1 MPQLAKQSSNP
12 FYTVESTPSY
22 MQLPDGSFVPD
33 GFITNRRTDT
43 MQVLGKVT
51 ERYGIIQNSDLINA
65 AEDAFQAKGL
75 TNYTRN
81 VVVTGDG
88 EKMFAVYDFRDRTRN
103 LKVGDEVGMR
113 LTIKNS
119 FDGVIR
125 GAFELGMMRL
135 VCSNGMVTLAREV
148 GMTQKHSSGVSVGF
162 ITDALQT
169 AIERWDG
176 SLSTFDTLS
185 DVAVTQE
192 QGRNILARFEQDKV
206 LSGKLRE
213 SIELVWNAPTYK
225 EDHARNLFNLYNAV
239 TQHITHDVAPT
250 RFELANRV
258 NNSVLTSLAKAAG
271 SSKHF
276 DKLVAPVAP
285 LPAIALN

>member
-1 MPQLAKQSSNP
+1 MPQLAKQSANP
-12 FYTVESTPSY
+12 FYTVESVPSY
-22 MQLPDGSFVPD
+22 MQLPDGTFAPD

-43 MQVLGKVT
+43 MEVLGKVT

-65 AEDAFQAKGL
+65 AEDAFKAKGL

-81 VVVTGDG
+81 VVVTGEG
-88 EKMFAVYDFRDRTRN
+88 QKMFATYDFRDHTRK
-103 LKVGDEVGMR
+103 LKVGDDVGMR
-113 LTIKNS
+113 LTVKNS

-125 GAFELGMMRL
+125 GAFDLGMLRL
-135 VCSNGMVTLAREV
+135 LCSNGMVTLEREV
-148 GMTQKHSSGVSVGF
+148 GMTQKHSSGVNVSF

-169 AIERWDG
+169 AIERWDK
-176 SLSTFDTLS
+176 SVVTFDTLS
-185 DVAVTQE
+185 DIVVTQE

-213 SIELVWNAPTYK
+213 SIELIWNAPTHR
-225 EDHARNLFNLYNAV
+225 EDQARNLFNLYNAV

-258 NNSVLTSLAKAAG
+258 NNTVLTSLAKAARSG
-271 SSKHF
+271 YEF
-276 DKLVAPVAP
+276 DRLTSPVAA

>member
-1 MPQLAKQSSNP
+1 MPQLAKQSANP
-12 FYTVESTPSY
+12 FYTVESVPSY
-22 MQLPDGSFVPD
+22 MQLPDGTFAPD

-43 MQVLGKVT
+43 MEVLGKVT

-65 AEDAFQAKGL
+65 AEDAFKAKGL

-81 VVVTGDG
+81 VVVTGEG
-88 EKMFAVYDFRDRTRN
+88 QKMFATYDFRDHTRK

-113 LTIKNS
+113 LTVKNS

-125 GAFELGMMRL
+125 GAFDLGMLRL
-135 VCSNGMVTLAREV
+135 LCSNGMVTLEREV
-148 GMTQKHSSGVSVGF
+148 GMTQKHSSGVNVSF

-169 AIERWDG
+169 AIDRWDK
-176 SLSTFDTLS
+176 SVVTFDALS
-185 DVAVTQE
+185 DIAVTQE

-213 SIELVWNAPTYK
+213 SIELVWNAPTHR

-258 NNSVLTSLAKAAG
+258 NNTVLTSLAKAARSG
-271 SSKHF
+271 YEF
-276 DKLVAPVAP
+276 DRLTSPVAA
-285 LPAIALN
+285 LPAISLN

>member
-1 MPQLAKQSSNP
+1 MPQLAKQSANP
-12 FYTVESTPSY
+12 LYTVESVPSY
-22 MQLPDGSFVPD
+22 MQLPDGTFAPD

-43 MQVLGKVT
+43 MEVLGKVT

-65 AEDAFQAKGL
+65 AEDAFKAKGL

-81 VVVTGDG
+81 VVVTGEG
-88 EKMFAVYDFRDRTRN
+88 QKMFATYDFRDHTRK

-113 LTIKNS
+113 LTVKNS

-125 GAFELGMMRL
+125 GAFDLGMLRL
-135 VCSNGMVTLAREV
+135 LCSNGMVTLEREV
-148 GMTQKHSSGVSVGF
+148 GMTQKHSSGVNVSF

-169 AIERWDG
+169 AIDRWDK
-176 SLSTFDTLS
+176 SVVTFDALS
-185 DVAVTQE
+185 DIAVTQE

-213 SIELVWNAPTYK
+213 SIELVWNAPTHR

-258 NNSVLTSLAKAAG
+258 NNTVLTSLAKAARSG
-271 SSKHF
+271 YEF
-276 DKLVAPVAP
+276 DRLTSPVAA
-285 LPAIALN
+285 LPAISLN